1 MSTKSA
7 TSEGGVVSTANPGG
21 PSTLVHTAGLAIQ
34 QQLIQSK
41 NATAAFFYRTF
52 SPTYRVSNLYI
63 DSWSNGSQ
71 LRGLARIK
79 TSVVRGDAFTLIRST
94 TVQMKDV
101 WHQVLAARATQK
113 KT

>member
-1 MSTKSA
+1 M
-7 TSEGGVVSTANPGG
+7 
-21 PSTLVHTAGLAIQ
+21 
-34 QQLIQSK
+34 
-41 NATAAFFYRTF
+41 
-52 SPTYRVSNLYI
+52 SNLYI

-113 KT
+113 KTYQRHMEREAAKREEEKTRKEGKS